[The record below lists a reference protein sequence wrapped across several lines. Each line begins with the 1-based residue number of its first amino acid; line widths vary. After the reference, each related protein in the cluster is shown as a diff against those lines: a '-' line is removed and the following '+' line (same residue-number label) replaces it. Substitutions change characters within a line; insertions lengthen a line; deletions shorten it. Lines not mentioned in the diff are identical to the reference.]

1 MLGDKQW
8 EYNDWLALAC
18 GPDVPRLP
26 LWRPLMYKVAGGQQA
41 VSLRQLLWQSVAC

>member
-8 EYNDWLALAC
+8 QYNDWLADAC

-26 LWRPLMYKVAGGQQA
+26 LWRPLMYTVAGRQQA
-41 VSLRQLLWQSVAC
+41 YLLAVLVAI